1 MVAEGF
7 PKYEWKMEGE
17 QRMKG
22 ATRMYI
28 QELHKEYEREAEV
41 VLGPTTFRE
50 VSLGLTAS
58 KHTKAQQRSKRRVAE
73 RTTLRKATAAVLCQ
87 TKSRQHVTVSFSQH
101 HLQRI
106 AKRVNET
113 PPFSLLFP
121 SLPRQFDF
129 WRLLRM
135 YVGAGAWLR
144 CRARGNWALVQ
155 RPPRKTP

>member
-1 MVAEGF
+1 MVAEGL

-22 ATRMYI
+22 ATSVYI
-28 QELHKEYEREAEV
+28 QELYKEYEREAEV

-106 AKRVNET
+106 AKRVDET

-135 YVGAGAWLR
+135 YVGAGPGSVVEPAETGR
-144 CRARGNWALVQ
+144 
-155 RPPRKTP
+155 